1 MAIVYTSSGYIKR
14 TSLTSYKFQAR
25 GGKGRRGIEM
35 KAEDIVE
42 DLYICSTHSYL
53 LVFTNQGRLY
63 WLKAL
68 DVPDVGVSGRG
79 KPIANLVE
87 FQPNERPA
95 SVVAVKEF
103 SENQFVVMLTTDG
116 VIKKTRLSDFRNVQ
130 EGRHPGHEHPA
141 EVASSSRPRSRPAR
155 TTSSSGRSS
164 AGP

>member
-79 KPIANLVE
+79 KPLANLLE
-87 FQPNERPA
+87 FPPGEKPA

-103 SENQFVVMLTTDG
+103 SENEFVVMLTTDG
-116 VIKKTRLSDFRNVQ
+116 VIKKTRLSDFRNVRK
-130 EGRHPGHEHPA
+130 GGILA
-141 EVASSSRPRSRPAR
+141 MNIRPK
-155 TTSSSGRSS
+155 
-164 AGP
+164 